1 MGGKDADVVIVG
13 AGISGLTA
21 ARTLHAKD
29 PSLKLLVLE
38 GKGNL
43 HTRCMCNLTCVT

>member
-1 MGGKDADVVIVG
+1 MANREVDVIIVG

-29 PSLKLLVLE
+29 ANLKLLVLE
-38 GKGNL
+38 GKGNQPPW
-43 HTRCMCNLTCVT
+43 

>member
-1 MGGKDADVVIVG
+1 MGGKDVDVVIVG

-21 ARTLHAKD
+21 ARTLHSKD

-38 GKGNL
+38 GKGNIQ
-43 HTRCMCNLTCVT
+43 TRCMCSLTRFT

>member
-1 MGGKDADVVIVG
+1 MGEKEADVIIVG

-21 ARTLHAKD
+21 ARRLHAKD
-29 PSLKLLVLE
+29 PNLKLLVLE

-43 HTRCMCNLTCVT
+43 H